1 MKKTI
6 NKTRGMTY
14 VELIV
19 VLSIFS
25 VISTIVIFNYKE
37 FQAKV
42 DIRNLANDVALK
54 IVQAQKNSTTGDL
67 SDSIPTTIPPEAWK
81 PSYGLYFDVST
92 PRNFIYFTDLNNV
105 SACDDPGCI
114 PPYTLG
120 GEVDEIINITGGHT
134 IPLDGLQVI
143 GDGCPATVT
152 NLSITFKRPS
162 SGAIISSNPPLG
174 CTVNYVSITLASDYV
189 FNAKIRVYPSG
200 RIQFD

>member
-54 IVQAQKNSTTGDL
+54 IVQAQKNSTTGD
-67 SDSIPTTIPPEAWK
+67 
-81 PSYGLYFDVST
+81 
-92 PRNFIYFTDLNNV
+92 
-105 SACDDPGCI
+105 
-114 PPYTLG
+114 
-120 GEVDEIINITGGHT
+120 
-134 IPLDGLQVI
+134 
-143 GDGCPATVT
+143 
-152 NLSITFKRPS
+152 
-162 SGAIISSNPPLG
+162 
-174 CTVNYVSITLASDYV
+174 
-189 FNAKIRVYPSG
+189 
-200 RIQFD
+200 